1 MVDGYNRNKEFGQE
15 VNEWLKQRR
24 NKREEQPLNLS
35 LLTWIEKEQKINQS
49 R

>member
-24 NKREEQPLNLS
+24 NKREEQHPESVAPYLDRKRTKNKS
-35 LLTWIEKEQKINQS
+35 E
-49 R
+49 